1 MSIDCNSVGGSSRSI
16 SQTIYFAACAQP
28 HQLAAEERLKS
39 LISLRES
46 AAGEENYL
54 FSELS
59 DSTKNLM
66 LRFVKEE
73 NRFSIFKEFFLFVC
87 LNSSEVIG

>member
-1 MSIDCNSVGGSSRSI
+1 M
-16 SQTIYFAACAQP
+16 TF
-28 HQLAAEERLKS
+28 
-39 LISLRES
+39 
-46 AAGEENYL
+46 

-73 NRFSIFKEFFLFVC
+73 NRFLIFKEFFFCLFV
-87 LNSSEVIG
+87 